1 LTTRRKLS
9 TLERKSPFWEVL
21 PYTMTITVKNKI
33 PIVVPPTVR
42 RQAGLKGGDRLE
54 FKVSGR
60 VITIF
65 PRPPAGDDEYTR
77 AERRAIDRGIAQSE
91 QEYAAGKS
99 YGPFKTAAEAIA
111 SLNANLRRRQAAKKK
126 LKSARNNSDFLP
138 STFVIRLFAQKNTMK
153 LATCGR
159 RA

>member
-1 LTTRRKLS
+1 
-9 TLERKSPFWEVL
+9 
-21 PYTMTITVKNKI
+21 
-33 PIVVPPTVR
+33 
-42 RQAGLKGGDRLE
+42 
-54 FKVSGR
+54 

-138 STFVIRLFAQKNTMK
+138 STFVIRLFAQKKYDEARDLWQARVNDDWRFYFKIVGDTYRLEEIK
-153 LATCGR
+153 R
-159 RA
+159 HPK